1 MEDYILKGT
10 YQDQNGFERGVH
22 IKGSN
27 IYQCVRRLLD
37 NNNEF
42 SRSTEAKFMGGHIVA
57 DYDVSSS
64 VNTIAK
70 YI

>member
-27 IYQCVRRLLD
+27 IYQCVRR
-37 NNNEF
+37 F